1 MRSLFVYGGRSPAT
15 VHPGAAHDEDPWR
28 TRPFRR
34 QRRRRRTNSTRRYA
48 DIDREMQA
56 YLNYDADVLR
66 GKIFILDEDTNKSG
80 RIDIDD
86 QK

>member
-1 MRSLFVYGGRSPAT
+1 
-15 VHPGAAHDEDPWR
+15 
-28 TRPFRR
+28 
-34 QRRRRRTNSTRRYA
+34 
-48 DIDREMQA
+48 MQA
-56 YLNYDADVLR
+56 YLNYDADVFR